1 MKPRRLAFHTALTSS
16 PSSGSLNQTLT
27 LHFSPWI
34 LGLAFLGLSHL
45 AQAQDV
51 TSGLNLYSVDWA
63 GGTIASGATLQLDN
77 GATVSGN
84 ATNNGTLQYNASENL
99 TISNTV
105 AGTGTLSLT
114 GSGTLTLTRANTYTG
129 LTTVSTGVLNIQ
141 NANALG
147 TTAAGTSVTSG
158 AALQIQ
164 GGITT
169 LAEALTLRGTGVSA
183 SGALRNISDN
193 NTYAGLVTLGAATRI
208 NSDAGTLTLSNT
220 GIITGATFGLTV
232 GGAGNTSIASIIG
245 TTSGTLTKDGSGT
258 LTLTGANTY
267 TGGTTISAGTLSV
280 GSGGTGGSIAGD
292 VTNNATLAFSRSDA
306 MTYAGIV
313 SGTGQVTKSGSGTLT
328 LSGANTYSGG
338 TVLSGGTLTAG
349 HQNAFGTGALTIGA
363 STVLDLANYNIG
375 NTLTNNGGT
384 ILNAGTLLG
393 GNFNGGTTDLSGT
406 NSTVTEVTGTA
417 TVNVTGADATI
428 TTVSGGT
435 LNVNAAGTTIQS
447 YNGGNVAVG
456 AARTVTIH
464 EGTSSGSL
472 SGEGGLAKAGTGT
485 LTLTGTNTYSG
496 ATTVTAGLLTVN
508 GDNSSSATTVGAG
521 ATLGGSGTIGALVVQ
536 NGATI
541 APGNS
546 PGTLAV
552 DGNVTWQGGGNYNWQ
567 LVNALGSAGTG
578 WDTLAIN
585 GELNLGALS
594 SANPFNLN
602 LWSLSSAEAT
612 AGDVQN
618 FASSGNFS
626 WTIATATGGIRDF
639 NAGNFRIHTAATNG
653 TNGFTNDLTGG
664 AFSLAVVD
672 GNQLNLVYQQTS
684 AVPEPTGHLALLALL
699 SGGLLTRRR
708 KV

>member
-267 TGGTTISAGTLSV
+267 
-280 GSGGTGGSIAGD
+280 
-292 VTNNATLAFSRSDA
+292 
-306 MTYAGIV
+306 
-313 SGTGQVTKSGSGTLT
+313 
-328 LSGANTYSGG
+328 SGG

-546 PGTLAV
+546 PGTLTV
-552 DGNVTWQGGGNYNWQ
+552 SGNVTWQGGGNYNWQ